1 MTEQEIL
8 QDALIGT
15 KFLLS
20 MYNQFGLECSNPEL
34 RNLFNEQRS
43 MVSENNF
50 KVFEVM
56 KKKKLYPITKAT
68 ITDVDKAL
76 QMHSQMQSDLDKAIK
91 IKK

>member
-8 QDALIGT
+8 QDALVGQ

-43 MVSENNF
+43 VVSDHNF
-50 KVFEVM
+50 IIFEIM
-56 KKKKLYPITKAT
+56 KEKKLYPVTKAAVK
-68 ITDVDKAL
+68 DVDKAV
-76 QMHSQMQSDLDKAIK
+76 QMHTEMQKELE
-91 IKK
+91 KKCK

>member
-8 QDALIGT
+8 QDTLVGQ

-43 MVSENNF
+43 VVSEHNF
-50 KVFEVM
+50 EIFEVM
-56 KKKKLYPITKAT
+56 RKKGLYPVTKAAAK
-68 ITDVDKAL
+68 DVDKAVL
-76 QMHSQMQSDLDKAIK
+76 MHTQMQKELDKVIGA
-91 IKK
+91 KK